1 MKNNYYID
9 ELKRRINS
17 VSNENDM
24 IKILDC
30 TLRDGGYVN
39 NWEFGKCNIEN
50 IISKLSSSNIEVI
63 ECGFLSNNNVLPGM
77 NRL

>member
-1 MKNNYYID
+1 
-9 ELKRRINS
+9 
-17 VSNENDM
+17 M

-50 IISKLSSSNIEVI
+50 IISRLSSSNIEVI
-63 ECGFLSNNNVLPGM
+63 ECGFLSNSSVWTKDQSKFNSISDM
-77 NRL
+77 EE